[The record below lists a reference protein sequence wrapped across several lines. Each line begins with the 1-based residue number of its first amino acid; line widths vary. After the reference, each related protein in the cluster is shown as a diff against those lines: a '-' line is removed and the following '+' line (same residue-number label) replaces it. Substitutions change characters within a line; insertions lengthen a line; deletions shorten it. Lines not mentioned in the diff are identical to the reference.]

1 MVQLSHPYMTTGKT
15 IALIIWTFVSKVMSL
30 FLNTLSRFIIAFL
43 SLSKCLLISWLQSP
57 STVILEPSQF
67 SSVQFSRSV
76 MSDSLQPHEMQH
88 ARLPCPSPSLEVCP
102 SSCPLH
108 WWYYPAISSSDIF
121 FSFCL
126 QSFPASET
134 FPMSQLFES
143 DDQNTWVSAS
153 ASVLPTRIQ
162 GWFPSRLTSLSSLL
176 VQGTLRSLLQDHSLK
191 TSILRCTTFFMVQLS
206 QPQVTTWKTIAL
218 TIRTIVDRVKSLFCN
233 TA

>member
-1 MVQLSHPYMTTGKT
+1 
-15 IALIIWTFVSKVMSL
+15 
-30 FLNTLSRFIIAFL
+30 
-43 SLSKCLLISWLQSP
+43 
-57 STVILEPSQF
+57 
-67 SSVQFSRSV
+67 
-76 MSDSLQPHEMQH
+76 MQH

-206 QPQVTTWKTIAL
+206 QPHVTTWKTIAL

-233 TA
+233 TAFLWLSSHNHIWPSERPKPWLYGPLLAKRCLCFLTDCLGF